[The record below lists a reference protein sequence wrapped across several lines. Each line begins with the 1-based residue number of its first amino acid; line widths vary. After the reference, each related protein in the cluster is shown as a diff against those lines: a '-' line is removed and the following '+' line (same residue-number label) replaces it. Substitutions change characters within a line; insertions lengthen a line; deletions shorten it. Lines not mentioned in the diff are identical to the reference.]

1 MTLLDVAIIGG
12 GASGTTTAFHLAS
25 KSKNVCILEKNAYS
39 QEKACGG
46 GMSAAV
52 QNLFPFKL
60 LPIVDEV
67 ITKVEFSWC
76 NTDKVVA
83 ELSGSS
89 PFWIVKRENLDSLL
103 LDQALNSNCN
113 LLTNFNV
120 VDIKKKSNIWQITA
134 LDGRQIEAKAVVI
147 ADGSQSPWPT
157 IFNLGPNQQKF
168 ASTFSGRIKR
178 KGNLRSETARFEFG
192 LVKNGFAWA
201 FPLNNE
207 VNIGMGAFL
216 DNKNSIPVDEIIQSF
231 LPDLG
236 FDPSE
241 VIGHEKKL
249 RVWNGHYKL
258 NGEGILLVGDAASL
272 CDPFLAEG
280 LRPALM
286 SGFEAAK
293 SLIYWLNGEVNC
305 LDAYTKTIQK
315 SWGNSMAWGNRIS
328 QVFYRFPK
336 VGYQLGVKRQTA
348 PKRIAQILSGEMS
361 YEDIAKRVIKRLLFQ
376 NQSSKS

>member
-1 MTLLDVAIIGG
+1 MTLIDVAIIGG

-25 KSKNVCILEKNAYS
+25 KSKNVCILEKNIS
-39 QEKACGG
+39 SPERICGG

-52 QNLFPFKL
+52 QNWFPFKL
-60 LPIVDEV
+60 QPIVDEV
-67 ITKVEFSWC
+67 ITNVEFSWC

-89 PFWIVKRENLDSLL
+89 PFWIVKREKLDSFL
-103 LDQALNSNCN
+103 LDQALNAGCN
-113 LLTNFNV
+113 LLTTFNV
-120 VDIKKKSNIWQITA
+120 VNIKKISNIWQITA
-134 LDGRQIEAKAVVI
+134 LDGRQVEAKAVVI
-147 ADGSQSPWPT
+147 ADGSQSPWPKT
-157 IFNLGPNQQKF
+157 FNLGPNQQKF
-168 ASTFSGRIKR
+168 ASTYSGRVKR
-178 KGNLRSETARFEFG
+178 KGNLRDETARFEFG

-201 FPLNNE
+201 FPLKDA
-207 VNIGMGAFL
+207 VNIGMGTFL
-216 DNKNSIPVDEIIQSF
+216 DNKNSISVEEILKSF

-236 FDPSE
+236 LDTSE
-241 VIGHEKKL
+241 VIGEEKKL
-249 RVWNGHYKL
+249 RVWNGHSKL

-293 SLIYWLNGEVNC
+293 CLLYWLDGEVND
-305 LDAYTKTIQK
+305 LDSYTKTIQK
-315 SWGNSMAWGNRIS
+315 NWGNSMAWGKRIS

-336 VGYQLGVKRQTA
+336 AGYQLGVKRPTA
-348 PKRIAQILSGEMS
+348 PKRIAQILSGEMN

-376 NQSSKS
+376 NSSS

>member
-25 KSKNVCILEKNAYS
+25 KGKKVCILEKNNS
-39 QEKACGG
+39 SPERICGG

-52 QNLFPFKL
+52 QNWFPFEL

-67 ITKVEFSWC
+67 ITNVEFSWC

-89 PFWIVKRENLDSLL
+89 PFWIVKREKLDAFL
-103 LDQALNSNCN
+103 LDQALFSGCN
-113 LLTNFNV
+113 LLTTFKV
-120 VDIKKKSNIWQITA
+120 VDLKKVSNIWQITA
-134 LDGRQIEAKAVVI
+134 LDGRQIEARAVVI
-147 ADGSQSPWPT
+147 ADGSESPWPKT
-157 IFNLGPNQQKF
+157 FNLGPNQQKF

-178 KGNLRSETARFEFG
+178 RGNLGNETARFEFG

-201 FPLNNE
+201 FPLKNE
-207 VNIGMGAFL
+207 VNIGMGTFL
-216 DNKNSIPVDEIIQSF
+216 DNTTSIQVDEILQSF

-236 FDPSE
+236 LDPTE
-241 VIGHEKKL
+241 IIGHKKKL
-249 RVWNGHYKL
+249 RIWSSHSKL

-293 SLIYWLNGEVNC
+293 NLIYWLDGEVNC
-305 LDAYTKTIQK
+305 LDSYTKSMQAK
-315 SWGNSMAWGNRIS
+315 WGNSMAWGKRIS

-336 VGYQLGVKRQTA
+336 VGYQLGVKRPTA

-376 NQSSKS
+376 NSSSKS

>member
-1 MTLLDVAIIGG
+1 MTLIDVAIIGG

-25 KSKNVCILEKNAYS
+25 NSKNVCILEKDDAYLERTCS
-39 QEKACGG
+39 G

-52 QNLFPFKL
+52 QNWFPFTL

-67 ITKVEFSWC
+67 ITNVEFSWC

-89 PFWIVKRENLDSLL
+89 PFWIVKREKLDSFL
-103 LDQALNSNCN
+103 LDQALNSGCS
-113 LLTNFNV
+113 LLTTFDV
-120 VDIKKKSNIWQITA
+120 VDVKKQSNIWQITA

-147 ADGSQSPWPT
+147 ADGSQSPWPKA
-157 IFNLGPNQQKF
+157 FNLGPNHQRF

-178 KGNLRSETARFEFG
+178 RGNLKSETARFEFG

-201 FPLNNE
+201 FPLSNE
-207 VNIGMGAFL
+207 VNIGIGTFV
-216 DNKNSIPVDEIIQSF
+216 DKKNSIPVNEILQSF

-236 FDPSE
+236 FDPCE

-249 RVWNGHYKL
+249 RVWNGHFKL

-293 SLIYWLNGEVNC
+293 SLIYWLDGERNC
-305 LDAYTKTIQK
+305 LDVYTKTMQRN
-315 SWGNSMAWGNRIS
+315 WGNSMAWGKRIS

-336 VGYQLGVKRQTA
+336 VGYQLGIKRPTA
-348 PKRIAQILSGEMS
+348 PKRIAQILSGDMS

>member
-1 MTLLDVAIIGG
+1 MTLIDVAIIGG

-25 KSKNVCILEKNAYS
+25 KSKNVCILEKNTS
-39 QEKACGG
+39 SIERTCGG

-52 QNLFPFKL
+52 QNWFPFKL

-67 ITKVEFSWC
+67 ITNVEFSWC

-89 PFWIVKRENLDSLL
+89 PFWIVKREKLDAFL
-103 LDQALNSNCN
+103 LDQALFSGCN
-113 LLTNFNV
+113 LLTTFKV
-120 VDIKKKSNIWQITA
+120 VDLKKVSNIWHITA
-134 LDGRQIEAKAVVI
+134 LDGRQIEARAVVI
-147 ADGSQSPWPT
+147 ADGSQSPWPKT
-157 IFNLGPNQQKF
+157 FNLGPNQQKF
-168 ASTFSGRIKR
+168 ASTFSGKIKR
-178 KGNLRSETARFEFG
+178 RGNLENETARFEFG

-207 VNIGMGAFL
+207 VNIGMGTFI
-216 DNKNSIPVDEIIQSF
+216 DNKNPLPVEEILKSF
-231 LPDLG
+231 LPDLD

-241 VIGHEKKL
+241 VIGQKAKL
-249 RVWNGHYKL
+249 RIWNGHSNL
-258 NGEGILLVGDAASL
+258 NGDGILLVGDAASL

-293 SLIYWLNGEVNC
+293 YLIYWLEGEVND
-305 LDAYTKTIQK
+305 LNRYTKTMQIN
-315 SWGNSMAWGNRIS
+315 WGNSMAWGKRIS

-336 VGYQLGVKRQTA
+336 VGYQLGIKRPTA

-361 YEDIAKRVIKRLLFQ
+361 YEDIAKRVIKRLLLQ
-376 NQSSKS
+376 NSSS

>member
-25 KSKNVCILEKNAYS
+25 KGKKVCILEKNNS
-39 QEKACGG
+39 SPERICGG

-52 QNLFPFKL
+52 QNWFPFEL

-67 ITKVEFSWC
+67 ITNVEFSWC

-89 PFWIVKRENLDSLL
+89 PFWIVKREKLDAFL
-103 LDQALNSNCN
+103 LDQALFSGCN
-113 LLTNFNV
+113 LLTTFKV
-120 VDIKKKSNIWQITA
+120 VDLKKVSNIWHITA
-134 LDGRQIEAKAVVI
+134 LDGRQIEARAVVI
-147 ADGSQSPWPT
+147 ADGSESPWPKT
-157 IFNLGPNQQKF
+157 FNLGPNQQKF

-178 KGNLRSETARFEFG
+178 RGNLGNETARFEFG

-201 FPLNNE
+201 FPLKNE
-207 VNIGMGAFL
+207 VNIGMGTFL
-216 DNKNSIPVDEIIQSF
+216 DNTTSIQVNEILQSF

-236 FDPSE
+236 LDPTE
-241 VIGHEKKL
+241 IIGHKKKL
-249 RVWNGHYKL
+249 RIWNSHSKL

-293 SLIYWLNGEVNC
+293 NLIYWLDGEVNC
-305 LDAYTKTIQK
+305 LDSYTKTMQEK
-315 SWGNSMAWGNRIS
+315 WGNSMAWGKRIS

-336 VGYQLGVKRQTA
+336 VGYQLGVKRPTA

-376 NQSSKS
+376 NSSSKS

>member
-1 MTLLDVAIIGG
+1 MTIIDVAIIGG
-12 GASGTTTAFHLAS
+12 GASGTTAAFHLAS
-25 KSKNVCILEKNAYS
+25 KNKNVCILEKNIS
-39 QEKACGG
+39 TTGRVCSG

-52 QNLFPFKL
+52 QNMFPFEL
-60 LPIVDEV
+60 LPIIDEV
-67 ITKVEFSWC
+67 ITNVEFSWC
-76 NTDKVVA
+76 NADKVVA

-89 PFWIVKRENLDSLL
+89 PFWIVKREILDSFL
-103 LDQALNSNCN
+103 LDQALNSGCN
-113 LLTNFNV
+113 LLSPFNV
-120 VDIKKKSNIWQITA
+120 VDIKKKSKIWQITA
-134 LDGRQIEAKAVVI
+134 LDGRQLEAKAVVI
-147 ADGSQSPWPT
+147 ADGSQSPWPKS
-157 IFNLGPNQQKF
+157 FNLGPNQQKF

-207 VNIGMGAFL
+207 VNVGMGTFL
-216 DNKNSIPVDEIIQSF
+216 DNKNSIPVNEILQSF

-236 FDPSE
+236 FAPSE
-241 VIGHEKKL
+241 IIGSEKKL
-249 RVWNGHYKL
+249 RVWNGHCKL
-258 NGEGILLVGDAASL
+258 NGEGILLIGDAASL

-280 LRPALM
+280 LRPALI

-293 SLIYWLNGEVNC
+293 SLIYWLDGEVNC
-305 LDAYTKTIQK
+305 LDEYTKTMQRN
-315 SWGNSMAWGNRIS
+315 WGNSMAWGKRIS

-336 VGYQLGVKRQTA
+336 VGYQLGVKRPTA

>member
-1 MTLLDVAIIGG
+1 LTLIDVAIIGG
-12 GASGTTTAFHLAS
+12 GASGTTTAFHLAN
-25 KSKNVCILEKNAYS
+25 KNKNVCILEKNTAS
-39 QEKACGG
+39 LERNCGG

-52 QNLFPFKL
+52 QKCFPFEL

-67 ITKVEFSWC
+67 ITNVEFSWK
-76 NTDKVVA
+76 NTDKVIA

-89 PFWIVKRENLDSLL
+89 PFWIVKREKLDSFL
-103 LDQALNSNCN
+103 LDQALNSGCN
-113 LLTNFNV
+113 LLTTFNV
-120 VDIKKKSNIWQITA
+120 VNIKKSSNIWQITS
-134 LDGRQIEAKAVVI
+134 LDGREIEAKAVVI
-147 ADGSQSPWPT
+147 ADGSQSPWPRT
-157 IFNLGPNQQKF
+157 FNLGPNQQKF

-178 KGNLRSETARFEFG
+178 RGNLGNETARFEFG

-201 FPLNNE
+201 FPLKNA
-207 VNIGMGAFL
+207 VNIGMGTFL
-216 DNKNSIPVDEIIQSF
+216 ENKNSLPVNEILKSF

-249 RVWNGHYKL
+249 RIWNGHCKL

-293 SLIYWLNGEVNC
+293 SLIYWLDGEVNC
-305 LDAYTKTIQK
+305 LEAYTKTMERN
-315 SWGNSMAWGNRIS
+315 WGNSMAWGKRIS

-336 VGYQLGVKRQTA
+336 VGYQLGVKRATA

-376 NQSSKS
+376 NSSS